1 MIRIVSIFLGVL
13 CCATAFAQDIQSAVA
28 TRMLYF
34 DNNALVDTSAE
45 QLTPLSYGGVGVFS
59 GSMKYTAQYD
69 GTFYQTFYGNN
80 RIFFRKSSDGI
91 NWSNA
96 LTVTDTSVVGFVNYH
111 PNIAVWSSA
120 GDVQVAMTYIDQTTT
135 PVQLA
140 FVKSSDG
147 GDTFGTPVHV
157 SNHTDSDGI
166 MNCGFSCKGDTL
178 LATWTRRSGDYWE
191 RNWESH
197 SVDGGLTWSPQQQVS
212 SGWQYSFIGDSDIDA
227 DGNFYSVLCADL
239 GWRVELVTAKSTD
252 LGQTWQQTT
261 QPTNLGSPNTT
272 TNAQIM
278 VEDSI
283 VFISA
288 THSLNY
294 LDYANVHRSEDFGQ
308 TWATVPVSDSDS
320 LQVSNIGGGTNLFC
334 HTSIAKGGGQRL
346 YMAWSDSRGYNQYDY
361 TLCDY
366 YVYISWSDDNGLT
379 WSPNYRVSTPSNYAT
394 TTNVY
399 CSLSVIPGITGDEV
413 LVSWTKNRD
422 VSLLQVPG
430 CTASEACNYNPE
442 ATIEDG
448 SCELPGS
455 PCDDGN
461 EATMFDMLTA
471 DCQCAGELMGCS
483 DLNAC
488 NYTNGATIDD
498 GSCIFPGDVCDDGD
512 SNTLNDQIQP
522 DCSCAG
528 EIPEVLG
535 CTDNTAC
542 NYNVEANSDD
552 GSCLHVGDTC
562 DDGNASTEN
571 DVITAACECVGTAVN
586 VEEWQQ
592 HFSYFPNPA
601 TDFVRVLSH
610 TAQNIEEIEIRDLQG
625 RILMNVNMYAQPAV
639 INVSSLA
646 TARYILMI
654 KTANSVHAVPLAI
667 VHN

>member
-1 MIRIVSIFLGVL
+1 MNRILSLLLVVASSLNL
-13 CCATAFAQDIQSAVA
+13 FAQDIQSAVA
-28 TRMLYF
+28 TRLFYF
-34 DNNALVDTSAE
+34 DNNAIVDSSAE
-45 QLTPLSYGGVGVFS
+45 QLTPLNYGSVGVFS
-59 GSMKYTAQYD
+59 GSMKYITQHE
-69 GTFYQTFYGNN
+69 GIFYQAFYGNN
-80 RIFFRKSSDGI
+80 RVFFRKSADGI
-91 NWSNA
+91 SWTDA
-96 LTVTDTSVVGFVNYH
+96 LIVTDTTVAGFINYH
-111 PNIAVWSSA
+111 PNIAAWSSA
-120 GDVQVAMTYIDQTTT
+120 GEVQVGITYVDQSTT

-147 GDTFGTPVHV
+147 GETFGSPIHL

-197 SVDGGLTWSPQQQVS
+197 SLDGGLTWSAQQQVS
-212 SGWQYSFIGDSDIDA
+212 SGWQYSFIGDSDIDT

-261 QPTNLGSPNTT
+261 QATDLGSPHQTS
-272 TNAQIM
+272 NAQIM

-288 THSLNY
+288 SHGLNY
-294 LDYANVHRSEDFGQ
+294 FDHANVHRSEDFGQ
-308 TWATVPVSDSDS
+308 TWATIPVSDSDS
-320 LQVSNIGGGTNLFC
+320 LHVSSLGGGTNLYC
-334 HTSIAKGGGQRL
+334 HTAIAKGGDQRL
-346 YMAWSDSRGYNQYDY
+346 YMAWSDSRGHNQSDYN
-361 TLCDY
+361 LCDY

-394 TTNVY
+394 TMNVY
-399 CSLSVIPGITGDEV
+399 CSLSVIPSITGDAV

-422 VSLLQVPG
+422 ISLLQVPG
-430 CTASEACNYNPE
+430 CTAIEACNFNPE

-461 EATMFDMLTA
+461 AA
-471 DCQCAGELMGCS
+471 
-483 DLNAC
+483 
-488 NYTNGATIDD
+488 
-498 GSCIFPGDVCDDGD
+498 
-512 SNTLNDQIQP
+512 TLNDQIQA
-522 DCSCAG
+522 DCSCSG
-528 EIPEVLG
+528 EIPTVLG

-542 NYNVEANSDD
+542 NYDTEANTDD

-592 HFSYFPNPA
+592 HFSFYPNPA
-601 TDFVRVLSH
+601 SEFVSVSSRDG
-610 TAQNIEEIEIRDLQG
+610 QNIEQIEIRDMQG
-625 RILMNVNMYAQPAV
+625 RTLMSINTYAQPTL
-639 INVSSLA
+639 INVSSFA
-646 TARYILMI
+646 TAKYILMI